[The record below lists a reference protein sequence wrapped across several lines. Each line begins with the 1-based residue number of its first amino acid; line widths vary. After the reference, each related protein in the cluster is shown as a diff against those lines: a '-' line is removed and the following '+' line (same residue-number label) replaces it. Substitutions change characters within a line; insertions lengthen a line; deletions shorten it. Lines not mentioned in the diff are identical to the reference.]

1 MRTIWASTTHDAELN
16 RSFSMWASMRI
27 FSHPNGFPQA
37 TTMGVFNDDNKL
49 IAVMVYHNYDAKAG
63 VVEISGAASDRR
75 WLRKYVLQ
83 EMFATPFTDMG
94 CQAVVMRVSPSRE
107 QRHIRRML
115 TSYGFTEHRIPRLR
129 GRDEDECVFVLADD
143 EWRANG
149 FHASTDISHDTRDKA
164 A

>member
-1 MRTIWASTTHDAELN
+1 MIKTVWASTTVDADLN
-16 RSFSMWASMRI
+16 RSFSMWASVRI
-27 FSHPNGFPQA
+27 FGHISGFPQA
-37 TTMGVFNDDNKL
+37 TTMGVFDGSKL

-75 WLRKYVLQ
+75 WLRRYVLQ

-94 CQAVVMRVSPSRE
+94 CQSVVMRVSPSRE

-115 TSYGFTEHRIPRLR
+115 TSYGFTEHRLPRLR
-129 GRDEDECVFVLADD
+129 GRDEDECVFILTDD
-143 EWRANG
+143 DWRANG
-149 FHASTDISHDTRDKA
+149 FHASTDISSEQSDKA

>member
-1 MRTIWASTTHDAELN
+1 MMTIWASSSDHMDLN
-16 RSFSMWASMRI
+16 SLFSAWASNRI
-27 FSHPNGFPQA
+27 FGHPNAFPQA
-37 TTMGVFNDDNKL
+37 TTMGVFDGSKL
-49 IAVMVYHNYDAKAG
+49 IAVMVYHNYDRKAG

-75 WLRKYVLQ
+75 WLKKPVLHD
-83 EMFATPFTDMG
+83 MFSTPFTDMG

-129 GRDEDECVFVLADD
+129 GRDEDECVFVLTDD
-143 EWRANG
+143 AWRNNG
-149 FHASTDISHDTRDKA
+149 FHASTDISPDTRDKA

>member
-1 MRTIWASTTHDAELN
+1 MMQTVWASTTQDADLN

-27 FSHPNGFPQA
+27 FGHANGFPQA
-37 TTMGVFNDDNKL
+37 TTMGVFNDKKL
-49 IAVMVYHNYDAKAG
+49 IACMIYHNYDRKAG

-75 WLRKYVLQ
+75 WLRKYVLH
-83 EMFATPFTDMG
+83 EMFSAPFTDMG
-94 CQAVVMRVSPSRE
+94 CQCVVMRVSPKPE

-129 GRDEDECVFVLADD
+129 GRDEDECVFVLTDD
-143 EWRANG
+143 AWRANG
-149 FHASTDISHDTRDKA
+149 FHASTDISPDTRDKA